1 MSLSDQQL
9 RDAYAKLK
17 LCGEMT
23 DHHIA
28 QAKVFISA
36 VFDLLPA
43 SGYTDET
50 NAVAWDS
57 FELSGAKVEPTYKRP
72 TWDE

>member
-1 MSLSDQQL
+1 MNLSDQQL
-9 RDAYAKLK
+9 RDAYAKLNI
-17 LCGEMT
+17 GEMT
-23 DHHIA
+23 DRQIV
-28 QAKVFISA
+28 QAKLFISA